1 MMDILY
7 VLLADAALPPDYFF
21 ETAGPDYFL
30 WGLLY
35 FLVIA
40 PVIIAATVVASVLY
54 SKRRRRNA
62 EQKKP

>member
-7 VLLADAALPPDYFF
+7 VLLADAALPRDYYYESAHPDYL
-21 ETAGPDYFL
+21 L
-30 WGLLY
+30 WTLLY

-40 PVIIAATVVASVLY
+40 PALIALAVVLTVVY
-54 SKRRRRNA
+54 SKRRRNA